1 VLGRIAK
8 RRRRVILE
16 IMSPRLENLSAA
28 LEVRGPL
35 QMDAVLRPNRS
46 LTPRGFARVFL
57 ILGLISFL
65 ASCYFVWRGAWPV
78 MGFFGLELFLVWGAF
93 RLSYRQGLLR
103 ERVRVTPALIHVER
117 VQPNGRAQHWAVA
130 PIWARVEHEEDGP
143 RSDAVRLIGGPNR
156 VALGRFLAPEERQ
169 SFADALRG
177 AISKAR
183 RLRPQE

>member
-1 VLGRIAK
+1 LCG
-8 RRRRVILE
+8 RRVILE

-46 LTPRGFARVFL
+46 LTLKAFFRLMIVIGGV
-57 ILGLISFL
+57 SFL
-65 ASCYFVWRGAWPV
+65 ASLYFVWRGAWPV
-78 MGFFGLELFLVWGAF
+78 MGFFGLEVLLVWGAF
-93 RLSYRQGLLR
+93 KLSYKQGRLW
-103 ERVRVTPALIHVER
+103 ERVRVTPTLIHVER

-130 PIWARVEHEEDGP
+130 PIWARVEHEEEGP
-143 RSDAVRLIGGPNR
+143 ASEAVRLIGGPHR

-177 AISKAR
+177 AIAKAKR
-183 RLRPQE
+183 IRPEE